1 MELFIVLLIIAV
13 IVAVCYFCNKASNDK
28 AREEIIE
35 RRKNFVSAKSPT
47 ARVIVNN
54 GTHLFYID
62 SERGYFGVDETDKT
76 YDLENIQSVNT
87 YKDCITII
95 HNNDFLHIGRD
106 PSKYEETVPL
116 DILSVSLIAAV
127 VLPVLKDNLHRKLAE
142 YGVVPNFEYE
152 HDGII
157 WGCDLNSKIFFSTFG
172 YIRLHPFSDL
182 VSVNVEDLSSN
193 TLYDGNYII
202 NISIK
207 TMFDFNDDIDITFYT
222 RDSKYYDMLTM
233 FKEIKKRGYK

>member
-1 MELFIVLLIIAV
+1 MEIFIVLLVVAV
-13 IVAVCYFCNKASNDK
+13 IVAICVLANKSANEK
-28 AREEIIE
+28 ANAEIIE
-35 RRKNFVSAKSPT
+35 RRKNFVVAKSPT
-47 ARVIVNN
+47 ARVIINN
-54 GTHLFYID
+54 GIYLFYID
-62 SERGYFGVDETDKT
+62 SEQGHFGLDESGKT
-76 YDLENIQSVNT
+76 YKLDEIQSVNT

-106 PSKYEETVPL
+106 PSKYEETAPL

-142 YGVVPNFEYE
+142 HGVVPNFEYE

-182 VSVNVEDLSSN
+182 LSVNVEDLSSN

-222 RDSKYYDMLTM
+222 RDNKYYDMLTM
-233 FKEIKKRGYK
+233 FKEIKKRGYR

>member
-1 MELFIVLLIIAV
+1 MEIFIVLLVVAV
-13 IVAVCYFCNKASNDK
+13 IVAICLLANKSANEK
-28 AREEIIE
+28 ANAEIIE
-35 RRKNFVSAKSPT
+35 RRKNFVVAKSPT
-47 ARVIVNN
+47 ARVIINN
-54 GTHLFYID
+54 GIYLFYID
-62 SERGYFGVDETDKT
+62 SEQGYFGLDESEKT
-76 YDLENIQSVNT
+76 YKLDEIQSVNT

-142 YGVVPNFEYE
+142 HGVVPNFEYE

-182 VSVNVEDLSSN
+182 LSVNVEDLSSN

-222 RDSKYYDMLTM
+222 RDNKYYDMLTM
-233 FKEIKKRGYK
+233 FKEIKKRGYR

>member
-1 MELFIVLLIIAV
+1 MEIFIVLLVVAV
-13 IVAVCYFCNKASNDK
+13 IVAICLLANKSANEK
-28 AREEIIE
+28 ANAEIIE
-35 RRKNFVSAKSPT
+35 RRKNFVVAKSPT
-47 ARVIVNN
+47 ARVIINN
-54 GTHLFYID
+54 GIYLFYID
-62 SERGYFGVDETDKT
+62 SEQGHFGLDESGKT
-76 YDLENIQSVNT
+76 YKLDEIQSVNT

-142 YGVVPNFEYE
+142 HGVVPNFEYE

-182 VSVNVEDLSSN
+182 LSVNVEDLSSN

-222 RDSKYYDMLTM
+222 RDNKYYDMLTM
-233 FKEIKKRGYK
+233 FKEIKKRGYR

>member
-1 MELFIVLLIIAV
+1 MEIFIVLLVVAV
-13 IVAVCYFCNKASNDK
+13 IVAICVLTNKSANEK
-28 AREEIIE
+28 ANAEIIE
-35 RRKNFVSAKSPT
+35 RRKNFVVAKSPT
-47 ARVIVNN
+47 ARVIINN
-54 GTHLFYID
+54 GIYLFYID
-62 SERGYFGVDETDKT
+62 SEQGHFGLDESGKT
-76 YDLENIQSVNT
+76 YKLDEIQSVNT

-142 YGVVPNFEYE
+142 HGVVPNFEYE

-182 VSVNVEDLSSN
+182 LSVNVEDLSSN

-222 RDSKYYDMLTM
+222 RDNKYYDMLTM
-233 FKEIKKRGYK
+233 FKEIKKRGYR

>member
-1 MELFIVLLIIAV
+1 MEIFIVLLVVAV
-13 IVAVCYFCNKASNDK
+13 IVAICVLTNKSANEK
-28 AREEIIE
+28 ANAEIIE
-35 RRKNFVSAKSPT
+35 RRKNFVVAKSPT
-47 ARVIVNN
+47 ARVIINN
-54 GTHLFYID
+54 GIYLFYID
-62 SERGYFGVDETDKT
+62 SEQGHFGLDESGKT
-76 YDLENIQSVNT
+76 YKLDEIQSVNT

-106 PSKYEETVPL
+106 PSKYEETAPL

-142 YGVVPNFEYE
+142 HGVVPNFEYE

-182 VSVNVEDLSSN
+182 LSVNVEDLSSN

-222 RDSKYYDMLTM
+222 RDNKYYDMLTM
-233 FKEIKKRGYK
+233 FKEIKKRGYR

>member
-1 MELFIVLLIIAV
+1 MEIFIVLLVVAV
-13 IVAVCYFCNKASNDK
+13 IVAICVLANKSANEK
-28 AREEIIE
+28 ANAEIIE

-95 HNNDFLHIGRD
+95 HNTTFIHIGRE
-106 PSKYEETVPL
+106 PSRPDETIPL
-116 DILSVSLIAAV
+116 DIVSVSLIAAV
-127 VLPVLKDNLHRKLAE
+127 VLPVLRNNLHKKLEAH
-142 YGVVPNFEYE
+142 GVVSSLEYE

-157 WGCDLNSKIFFSTFG
+157 WGCDLKSKVFYSTFG
-172 YIRLHPFSDL
+172 YIRLHSFSDL
-182 VSVNVEDLSSN
+182 RSVKEEDLSRN

-202 NISIK
+202 NIAIK
-207 TMFDFNDDIDITFYT
+207 TMFDFDDDIDLTFYSK
-222 RDSKYYDMLTM
+222 DSKYYDMLTM
-233 FKEIKKRGYK
+233 FKEIKKRGYR

>member
-1 MELFIVLLIIAV
+1 MEIFIVLFVVAV
-13 IVAVCYFCNKASNDK
+13 IVAICVLANKSANEK
-28 AREEIIE
+28 ANAEIIE
-35 RRKNFVSAKSPT
+35 RRKNFVVAKSPT
-47 ARVIVNN
+47 ARVIINN
-54 GTHLFYID
+54 GIYLFYID
-62 SERGYFGVDETDKT
+62 SEQGYFGLDESEKT
-76 YDLENIQSVNT
+76 YKLDEIQSVNT

-127 VLPVLKDNLHRKLAE
+127 VLPVLKENLHRKLAE
-142 YGVVPNFEYE
+142 HGVVPNFEYE

-182 VSVNVEDLSSN
+182 LSVNVEDLSSN

-207 TMFDFNDDIDITFYT
+207 TMFDFNDDIDIAFYT
-222 RDSKYYDMLTM
+222 RDNKYYDMLTM
-233 FKEIKKRGYK
+233 FKEIKKRGYR

>member
-95 HNNDFLHIGRD
+95 HNTTFIHIGRE
-106 PSKYEETVPL
+106 PSRPNETIPL

-127 VLPVLKDNLHRKLAE
+127 VLPVLRNNLHKKLEAH
-142 YGVVPNFEYE
+142 GVVSSLEYE

-157 WGCDLNSKIFFSTFG
+157 WGCDLKSKVFYSTFG
-172 YIRLHPFSDL
+172 YIRLHSFSDL
-182 VSVNVEDLSSN
+182 RSVKEEDLSRN
-193 TLYDGNYII
+193 TLYDGNYVI
-202 NISIK
+202 NIAIK
-207 TMFDFNDDIDITFYT
+207 TMFDFDDDIDLTFYSK
-222 RDSKYYDMLTM
+222 DAKYYDMLTM
-233 FKEIKKRGYK
+233 FKEIKKRGYR

>member
-1 MELFIVLLIIAV
+1 MEIFIVLLVVAV
-13 IVAVCYFCNKASNDK
+13 IVAVGVLANKSANEK
-28 AREEIIE
+28 ANAEIIE
-35 RRKNFVSAKSPT
+35 RRNNFVVAKSPT
-47 ARVIVNN
+47 ARVIINN
-54 GTHLFYID
+54 GIYLFYID
-62 SERGYFGVDETDKT
+62 SEQGYFGLDESGKT
-76 YDLENIQSVNT
+76 YKLDEIQSVNT

-127 VLPVLKDNLHRKLAE
+127 VLPVLKDNLHRKLADH
-142 YGVVPNFEYE
+142 GVVPNFEYE

-182 VSVNVEDLSSN
+182 LSVNVEDLSSN

>member
-1 MELFIVLLIIAV
+1 MEIFIVLLVVAV
-13 IVAVCYFCNKASNDK
+13 IVAICLLANKSANEK
-28 AREEIIE
+28 ANAEIIE
-35 RRKNFVSAKSPT
+35 RRKNFVVAKSPT
-47 ARVIVNN
+47 ARVIINN
-54 GTHLFYID
+54 GIYLFYID
-62 SERGYFGVDETDKT
+62 SEQGYFGLDESEKT
-76 YDLENIQSVNT
+76 YKLDEIQSVNT

-127 VLPVLKDNLHRKLAE
+127 VLPVLKENLHRKLAE
-142 YGVVPNFEYE
+142 HGVVPNFEYE

-182 VSVNVEDLSSN
+182 LSVNVEDLSSN

-222 RDSKYYDMLTM
+222 RDNKYYDMLTM
-233 FKEIKKRGYK
+233 FKEIKKRGYR